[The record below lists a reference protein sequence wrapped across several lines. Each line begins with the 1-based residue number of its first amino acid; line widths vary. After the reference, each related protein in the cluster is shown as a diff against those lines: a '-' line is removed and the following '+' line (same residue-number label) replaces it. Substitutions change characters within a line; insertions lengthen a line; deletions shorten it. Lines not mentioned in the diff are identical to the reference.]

1 MRDVTLRFI
10 NTLRAAGLR
19 ISLSESMDAMLAVAA
34 VGVERDVLRE
44 ALAASLVKEEEDRP
58 IFDETF
64 SRFFAGPG
72 PRRKGKRQDQAGGDG
87 SSKSQ
92 VPSPKSESQKVQG
105 RKSKVQSPKLESQ
118 KVQGQKVENQESK
131 IESPESQSA
140 LHPPADR
147 RAGTP
152 QFAILPTPDPQPL
165 TASYQARL
173 AKRKA
178 L

>member
-92 VPSPKSESQKVQG
+92 VPSPKSESQKV
-105 RKSKVQSPKLESQ
+105 
-118 KVQGQKVENQESK
+118 ENQESK

-165 TASYQARL
+165 TASYQA
-173 AKRKA
+173 
-178 L
+178 

>member
-118 KVQGQKVENQESK
+118 KVQGQKVENQES
-131 IESPESQSA
+131 QSA

-178 L
+178 LLEKPF